1 MPKFYMIIAGKVFY
15 PFFWV
20 GGSRAP
26 HYAPPVSY
34 TYASSMLIVNFTN
47 IIIVSLCIVGIA
59 HELSIGYVPDD
70 TVPLLNYFQIQ
81 KHFSQ

>member
-1 MPKFYMIIAGKVFY
+1 M
-15 PFFWV
+15 

-47 IIIVSLCIVGIA
+47 IIIIVPLCIVGIA

-70 TVPLLNYFQIQ
+70 VT
-81 KHFSQ
+81 